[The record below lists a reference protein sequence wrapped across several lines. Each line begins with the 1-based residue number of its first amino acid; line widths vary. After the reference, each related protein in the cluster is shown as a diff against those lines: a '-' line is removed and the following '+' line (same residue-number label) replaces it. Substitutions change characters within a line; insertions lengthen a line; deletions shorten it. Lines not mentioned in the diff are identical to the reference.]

1 MRFGKIDYL
10 NLLPFEVFVRSYPKH
25 SQFMLFFNKKKSYP
39 SHLNKEFLF
48 NRIEAGFVSSITA
61 LRAKK
66 ERFYA
71 LNTGIIAKKE
81 VLSVICLL
89 NESGT
94 DYQSATSNALL
105 KVLRLKGRVL
115 IGDRALKEVLKQ
127 KEKSE
132 NNFIDLAKMWIKK
145 ENLPFV
151 FGRLCVK
158 KNHNFYKNMLE
169 SFHKKRIKIPQYLLD
184 KAAKQSGIAKKD
196 ITEYLK
202 VLSYKIDKK
211 AEFGVERFYRNL
223 RILQIKPPKRF

>member
-1 MRFGKIDYL
+1 
-10 NLLPFEVFVRSYPKH
+10 
-25 SQFMLFFNKKKSYP
+25 MLFFNKKKSYP
-39 SHLNKEFLF
+39 AYLNQEFLF

-81 VLSVICLL
+81 VLSVICLPKE
-89 NESGT
+89 NGT

-105 KVLRLKGRVL
+105 KVLQLKGRVL

-127 KEKSE
+127 KQNNKSD
-132 NNFIDLAKMWIKK
+132 FIDLAKIWTKR

-158 KNHNFYKNMLE
+158 KNFNFYKNMLE

-184 KAAKQSGIAKKD
+184 KAAKQSGIPKKD
-196 ITEYLK
+196 IKEYLK